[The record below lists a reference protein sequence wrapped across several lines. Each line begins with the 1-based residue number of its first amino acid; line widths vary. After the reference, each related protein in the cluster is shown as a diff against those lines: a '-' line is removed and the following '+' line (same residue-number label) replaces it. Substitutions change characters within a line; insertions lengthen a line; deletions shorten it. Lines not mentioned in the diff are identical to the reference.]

1 MRRERVV
8 IEVGKINKKQEEEKR
23 GFMSDEYSI
32 DAENKEWDRIGQ
44 TAIRERR
51 GDEEKRWKTKEDEKS
66 KWGKNVDK
74 QTGWGD
80 W

>member
-32 DAENKEWDRIGQ
+32 DAENKE
-44 TAIRERR
+44 
-51 GDEEKRWKTKEDEKS
+51 
-66 KWGKNVDK
+66 
-74 QTGWGD
+74 
-80 W
+80 